1 MVAGKGSKMR
11 ETDAWAM
18 FEEDVTG
25 EVNHGICVSNLAYYV
40 AKELGL
46 YEDQCRELA
55 VAGMVHDIGK
65 LRVSGYLYGRDADTL
80 NIEEMKYVRMH
91 PRLGYEILIRY
102 DFSDFIIESILY
114 HHENYDG
121 SGYPENLAGD
131 SIPIGGRILRVCDV
145 YAALTSERP
154 YRQAFDQDTALEL
167 MIDEVKNFDMK
178 VFLAFQRV
186 IHEEDFLEKWAEQHI
201 KVGIAEEGKYDYT
214 GA

>member
-1 MVAGKGSKMR
+1 MR
-11 ETDAWAM
+11 KAAADDWTM
-18 FEEDVTG
+18 FEDDATE
-25 EVNHGICVSNLAYYV
+25 ELRHAICVSNLAYYV

-102 DFSDFIIESILY
+102 DFSDFIVESILY

-201 KVGIAEEGKYDYT
+201 KVGIAEEEKYDYT